1 MKFSCPKVKYLPGSS
16 LFRFFLLI
24 IFERMAMN
32 PQLDHIIEQEIK
44 KILGKK
50 DTDNLSRYQMA
61 KGAWRLRKTVR
72 REIKE
77 ALLVLLGIFSA
88 GFGLKGF
95 LLPNN
100 LIDGGVMG
108 ISLLANK
115 ETDISLSLLI
125 ITINLPFILLGW
137 RQIGRTFSIKSII
150 AISLLALV
158 VALFPYPQV
167 TNDKLLVSVFGGFFI
182 GAGIGLCIRGGGV
195 IDGTEVLAIYLSR
208 KRSLSV
214 GDFILIFNIII
225 FSVAA
230 YLLSVEV
237 ALYSILTYL
246 AASKTVDFILEGI
259 EEFTGVTIISPHSD
273 EIADFIKQK
282 MGRGLTIYS
291 GKRGFGKRGETYHS
305 TDIIFTVLTRLEISR
320 LTNEVEKIDPNAFIV
335 MQSIKDTR
343 GGMVKKR
350 PLK

>member
-1 MKFSCPKVKYLPGSS
+1 
-16 LFRFFLLI
+16 
-24 IFERMAMN
+24 MN
-32 PQLDHIIEQEIK
+32 IQFKHIIEHEIRRL
-44 KILGKK
+44 LGKK
-50 DTDNLSRYQMA
+50 ETENVSRYQRA
-61 KGAWRLRKTVR
+61 KGVWRLRKKLI
-72 REIKE
+72 REVKE
-77 ALLVLLGIFSA
+77 ALLILLGILSA

-95 LLPNN
+95 LLPNG

-108 ISLLANK
+108 ISLLINK
-115 ETDISLSLLI
+115 ETGISLSLMI
-125 ITINLPFILLGW
+125 IFINLPFILLGW
-137 RQIGRTFSIKSII
+137 QQISKIFSIKSII

-158 VALFPYPQV
+158 VALFPYPNV
-167 TNDKLLVSVFGGFFI
+167 THDKLLVAVFGGFFI

-208 KRSLSV
+208 KKSLSV

-225 FSVAA
+225 FSLAA

-246 AASKTVDFILEGI
+246 AASKTVDFILEGL

-273 EIADFIKQK
+273 EIGEFIKKK

-291 GKRGFGKRGETYHS
+291 GKRGFGKRGESDIATN
-305 TDIIFTVLTRLEISR
+305 IIFTVVTRLEISR
-320 LTNEVEKIDPNAFIV
+320 LANEVERLDPHAFIV

>member
-1 MKFSCPKVKYLPGSS
+1 
-16 LFRFFLLI
+16 
-24 IFERMAMN
+24 MN
-32 PQLDHIIEQEIK
+32 PQFHPRIVHEIK
-44 KILGKK
+44 KSLGKK
-50 DTDNLSRYQMA
+50 DSDNLSPYQMA
-61 KGAWRLRKTVR
+61 KGTWRFRKTLR
-72 REIKE
+72 RNVGEI
-77 ALLVLLGIFSA
+77 LLILLGILSA

-95 LLPNN
+95 LIPNG

-108 ISLLANK
+108 ISLLINK
-115 ETDISLSLLI
+115 KTAFPLSILI
-125 ITINLPFILLGW
+125 ILINLPFIIVGW
-137 RQIGRTFSIKSII
+137 NQISRIFSIKSIA
-150 AISLLALV
+150 AISLLALA
-158 VALFPYPQV
+158 VAIFPYPDV
-167 TNDKLLVSVFGGFFI
+167 TNDKLLVAVFGGFFI

-195 IDGTEVLAIYLSR
+195 IDGTEVLAIFLSR

-214 GDFILIFNIII
+214 GDFILIFNILI

-230 YLLSVEV
+230 YLLSVEM

-273 EIADFIKQK
+273 EIAEFIKRK

-291 GKRGFGKRGETYHS
+291 GKRGFGKRGESYIA
-305 TDIIFTVLTRLEISR
+305 TDILFTVVTRLEISR

-343 GGMVKKR
+343 GGMVKKF

>member
-1 MKFSCPKVKYLPGSS
+1 
-16 LFRFFLLI
+16 
-24 IFERMAMN
+24 MAIN
-32 PQLDHIIEQEIK
+32 PQLHHIIIHEIK
-44 KILGKK
+44 KSLGKN
-50 DTDNLSRYQMA
+50 DGENISRYQMA
-61 KGAWRLRKTVR
+61 KGAWRLRKSIR
-72 REIKE
+72 RSIKE
-77 ALLVLLGIFSA
+77 ILLLLLGILSA

-108 ISLLANK
+108 ISLLTNEK
-115 ETDISLSLLI
+115 TGFSLSALI
-125 ITINLPFILLGW
+125 ILINIPFIFLGW
-137 RQIGRTFSIKSII
+137 QQIGKIFSIKSIV

-158 VALFPYPQV
+158 VAVFPYPDV
-167 TNDKLLVSVFGGFFI
+167 THDKLLVAVFGGFFI

-195 IDGTEVLAIYLSR
+195 IDGTEVLAIFLNR
-208 KRSLSV
+208 KSSLSV
-214 GDFILIFNIII
+214 GDFILLFNLVI
-225 FSVAA
+225 FSAA
-230 YLLSVEV
+230 AWLLSVEM

-273 EIADFIKQK
+273 EITDFIKYK

-291 GKRGFGKRGETYHS
+291 GKRGFGKSGENDKATN
-305 TDIIFTVLTRLEISR
+305 IIFTVVTRLEISR